1 MLLAGRARQRSRA
14 KENRAPPGRRGTRG
28 WGALRKRPTRQ
39 RVAAAGAGAR
49 PGWVMMRQ
57 GVRCS
62 CAMRLKRRDGVS
74 STQSKRPKAS
84 ARLPD
89 RKPSSSA
96 PKASASDAVSTMRR
110 RLGSRPRRFNPNAE
124 GAPNSRLKCRG
135 QHHISHGRAGAQDA
149 WDAEG
154 NGVSSADTRRAAK
167 RSAKPMLVIQAAA
180 EAPCPSCTAFTSCT
194 PRVSRPEAGS
204 SLSASGQPKCQPGDA
219 PALETSNACGPSILA
234 MARRRVSR
242 TSLAALGLEAP
253 GRKAPPGAVKAGP
266 AAEPESGVAS
276 CPAAGRD

>member
-1 MLLAGRARQRSRA
+1 
-14 KENRAPPGRRGTRG
+14 
-28 WGALRKRPTRQ
+28 
-39 RVAAAGAGAR
+39 
-49 PGWVMMRQ
+49 MMRQ

-62 CAMRLKRRDGVS
+62 CAIRLKRRDGVS
-74 STQSKRPKAS
+74 ATLSKRPRTS
-84 ARLPD
+84 ARLSD
-89 RKPSSSA
+89 RKPSSRA
-96 PKASASDAVSTMRR
+96 PKASASDAVSTMMR
-110 RLGSRPRRFNPNAE
+110 RLASSPRRFNPAAE

-135 QHHISHGRAGAQDA
+135 QHHISHGRGGARDTGDVAG
-149 WDAEG
+149 E
-154 NGVSSADTRRAAK
+154 GVSSAATRRTAR

-180 EAPCPSCTAFTSCT
+180 EALWPSCTAFTSCT

-204 SLSASGQPKCQPGDA
+204 SLSASGQPKCQPGA
-219 PALETSNACGPSILA
+219 AQTSETSNACGPSILA

-242 TSLAALGLEAP
+242 TSLVALGLEAP